1 MLELWRPISGDLS
14 GCRGEMGGNN
24 LKNACVNLLD
34 AALVADRKD
43 ASRLPGSNFLIFLV
57 DAAIEIVGLKLK
69 AIFVAAAAT
78 GMALVAAAGSTE
90 R

>member
-1 MLELWRPISGDLS
+1 MR
-14 GCRGEMGGNN
+14 GNN

-34 AALVADRKD
+34 AAFVADRKD
-43 ASRLPGSNFLIFLV
+43 ASRLTGSNFLIFLV

-69 AIFVAAAAT
+69 AMVVAYAST
-78 GMALVAAAGSTE
+78 GMALVAAAGSAG